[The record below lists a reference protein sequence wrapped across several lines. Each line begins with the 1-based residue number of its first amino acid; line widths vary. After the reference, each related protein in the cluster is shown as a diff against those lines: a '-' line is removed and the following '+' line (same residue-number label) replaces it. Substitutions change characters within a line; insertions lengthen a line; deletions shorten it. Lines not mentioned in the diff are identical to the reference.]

1 MKQFQLISLE
11 VENLLDGFV
20 LVPINILHRPIVGVL
35 FLLTFLSDREKLL
48 RTRREANP
56 PDISVP
62 VTEPVMILQSI
73 SSSLSVTKHV

>member
-11 VENLLDGFV
+11 VKNLLDGFV

-48 RTRREANP
+48 RIRGEADP
-56 PDISVP
+56 PDIAVP
-62 VTEPVMILQSI
+62 VTVPVML
-73 SSSLSVTKHV
+73 L

>member
-20 LVPINILHRPIVGVL
+20 LVPINILHRPVGVL

-48 RTRREANP
+48 RIRGEADP
-56 PDISVP
+56 SDIAVP
-62 VTEPVMILQSI
+62 VTVPVML
-73 SSSLSVTKHV
+73 L